1 MRKNNQGASHF
12 PCLAVALLPGRAP
25 SVSLSCPCRVRA
37 LSSGLL
43 PSLLLL
49 RFLPEEG
56 RAWGGFSPQLLSQG
70 AVFLCAEPG
79 PDLHCP
85 GRTGV
90 DSRASP
96 HPAHS
101 DLLGDIQ
108 KSSTLT
114 PQTCFLQGPVPGLLT
129 AMGQASSSSTNPAT
143 GENGDLAS
151 SFDEYFKNITM
162 ETKILTNKDQ
172 DMIKL
177 YLQQGD
183 VQKAASVINA
193 VLKDIENAPLSIA
206 VTGEGG
212 SGKSTLINALRGV
225 AHEDEGAAAT
235 GLTETTT
242 EGTEYRH
249 PKFPNVSIW
258 DLPGVGTTKFSPEKY
273 LKKVNFADYD
283 LFLIVSCTRFKN
295 NDAHLAKAI
304 AKMKKK
310 FYFVRTKIDIDLS
323 NEERAKPRNF
333 NKEKLLEKL
342 RNDIVT
348 QLKAV
353 GVSAAQIFLISSF
366 DVGDYDFPEM
376 EKTLL
381 RDLPAHKRH
390 VFRMS
395 LPSLTEPAI
404 NQKTDSLKQKIW
416 LEALKVGATATV
428 PLVGLFSDS
437 ERKKLE
443 DTLGLYR
450 SHFGLDD
457 ESLEKMPQD
466 LHVSVED
473 LKANLQYPSLVS
485 AESNESFSEKMMQIV
500 QTVLSVTGGPIATG
514 LYFTKAFYIHNY
526 FLDTVANDAN
536 VLLNKE
542 DLFGASAGSVEGYQE

>member
-1 MRKNNQGASHF
+1 
-12 PCLAVALLPGRAP
+12 
-25 SVSLSCPCRVRA
+25 
-37 LSSGLL
+37 
-43 PSLLLL
+43 
-49 RFLPEEG
+49 
-56 RAWGGFSPQLLSQG
+56 
-70 AVFLCAEPG
+70 
-79 PDLHCP
+79 
-85 GRTGV
+85 
-90 DSRASP
+90 
-96 HPAHS
+96 
-101 DLLGDIQ
+101 
-108 KSSTLT
+108 
-114 PQTCFLQGPVPGLLT
+114 
-129 AMGQASSSSTNPAT
+129 MGQASSSSTNPDT

-151 SFDEYFKNITM
+151 SFEEYFKNITM

-333 NKEKLLEKL
+333 NKEKLLEKM

-348 QLKAV
+348 QLKAA
-353 GVSAAQIFLISSF
+353 GVSAAQIFLISSL

-376 EKTLL
+376 ERTLL

-466 LHVSVED
+466 LHVSAED

-514 LYFTKAFYIHNY
+514 LYFTKTFYIHNY
-526 FLDTVANDAN
+526 FLDTVANHAK
-536 VLLNKE
+536 VLLDKE
-542 DLFGASAGSVEGYQE
+542 DLFGASADSVEGYQE